1 MRKICVTVFMLSLIV
16 GSIILI
22 ETSVCKLTYKKNQ
35 NETNEILRIAYEYL
49 NNEENEDQKF
59 RNDIDHNIDKVNK
72 ITQIEENLAPN
83 DTNIIGVLKINKL
96 QVEAPIRDGTSQE
109 IMRTSIG
116 HFYESDY
123 WNGNVSLASHN
134 GGTNAHFFEK
144 INTLNEDDEIEYI
157 TKQGTRKYRVKS
169 IKKIE
174 NTDWSLVVKNN
185 NQSENTITLVTCI
198 DNQPNYRLCVRG
210 VEIL

>member
-22 ETSVCKLTYKKNQ
+22 ETSVCKLIYKKNQ

-144 INTLNEDDEIEYI
+144 INTLNVNDEIEYI
-157 TKQGTRKYRVKS
+157 TKQGARKYRVQS

-185 NQSENTITLVTCI
+185 KQSENTITLITCI
-198 DNQPNYRLCVRG
+198 NNQPNYRLCVRG

>member
-1 MRKICVTVFMLSLIV
+1 M
-16 GSIILI
+16 
-22 ETSVCKLTYKKNQ
+22 
-35 NETNEILRIAYEYL
+35 
-49 NNEENEDQKF
+49 
-59 RNDIDHNIDKVNK
+59 
-72 ITQIEENLAPN
+72 APN

-144 INTLNEDDEIEYI
+144 INTLNVNDEIEYI
-157 TKQGTRKYRVKS
+157 TKQGARKYRVQS

-185 NQSENTITLVTCI
+185 NQSENTITLITCI
-198 DNQPNYRLCVRG
+198 NNQPNYRLCVRG